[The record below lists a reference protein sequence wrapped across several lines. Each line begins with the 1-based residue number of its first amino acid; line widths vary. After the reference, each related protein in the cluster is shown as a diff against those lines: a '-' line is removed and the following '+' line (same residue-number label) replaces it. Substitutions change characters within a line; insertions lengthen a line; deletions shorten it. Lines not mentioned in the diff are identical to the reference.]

1 MLLGWPW
8 LKLTKVHHNQGDNT
22 LTITSREQIVTLSTI
37 KRININSSLQ
47 LKNLDDEFDWEERL
61 SKQKEEQLYDVLLKL
76 WLVEEVTPKELYF

>member
-1 MLLGWPW
+1 
-8 LKLTKVHHNQGDNT
+8 
-22 LTITSREQIVTLSTI
+22 VTLSTI